1 MHLHLGSFLQ
11 DGKYRIE
18 KFLGQGGFGIT
29 YLATQVNLERS
40 VAIKEFFFRDY
51 CGRDADTSHVTLG
64 TEANKELV
72 GRFMKKF
79 IKEAQTIA
87 RFEHPNIVKIIDTF
101 TENNTAYY
109 VMEYIDGCSLGELV
123 KQRGFLPQDEA
134 IGYISQV
141 GEALKYIHR
150 RDVNH
155 LDIKPGNILLR
166 NEDQVVKVI
175 DFGVAKQYDQ
185 ATKEGTTT
193 TPVGIS
199 HGYSPAEQYKKNG
212 VQTFSPQSDVY
223 ALAATLFKLLTGQTP
238 PEAMEVLDNGLPVEE
253 LQKVGVSDHVIA
265 AIEHAMQSRRLRTQT
280 VQEFLDELKEP
291 VAKVKKEEVTEV
303 VPVEEEKTVVV
314 AEIAELAPK
323 PQPKPQPKPA
333 PKPEPKPAPAPKP
346 EPKLEP
352 KPKPAPVP
360 KPEPQPEPKPVSAPK
375 PEPEPKPAP
384 TPIPEP
390 QPEPVYPP
398 ILQPA
403 QQPKNKSKKVPAV
416 LWIIFAVV
424 VIGFIVLCL
433 KVCKEKSVV
442 ESYNEYVAPDSTE
455 VQENYAENQEI
466 VTERGTGIYTGP
478 VDEDGKPHGEGKMWY
493 SDMTYEGTFNHGVA
507 EGVFVKI
514 TFSNG
519 TVYQGSVKEGNPDKG
534 TMTYPDGSYVEG
546 SFDKYCNPLPG
557 SVMYNKNGK
566 KIG

>member
-1 MHLHLGSFLQ
+1 MHLHSGSLLQ
-11 DGKYRIE
+11 GGKYRIE

-29 YLATQVNLERS
+29 YLATQVNLERY

-109 VMEYIDGCSLGELV
+109 VMEYIDGCSLGDLV

-166 NEDQVVKVI
+166 KEDQVVKVI

-185 ATKEGTTT
+185 ETKEGTTT

-199 HGYSPAEQYKKNG
+199 HGYSPAEQYRKNG

-253 LQKVGVSDHVIA
+253 LQKVRVSEVVIE

-314 AEIAELAPK
+314 AEIAELAPSNSPK
-323 PQPKPQPKPA
+323 GESNNRRDVVDTPKPAPIPQPKPQPKPKPA
-333 PKPEPKPAPAPKP
+333 PKPEPKPAPAPK
-346 EPKLEP
+346 L
-352 KPKPAPVP
+352 
-360 KPEPQPEPKPVSAPK
+360 EPQPEPKP
-375 PEPEPKPAP
+375 EPA
-384 TPIPEP
+384 PIPEP

-398 ILQPA
+398 IQQPT
-403 QQPKNKSKKVPAV
+403 QQPKNKSEKVPAS
-416 LWIIFAVV
+416 LWIFLGMV

-433 KVCKEKSVV
+433 NVCKEKSVV

-546 SFDKYCNPLPG
+546 SFDKNCNPLPG